1 MFFALSGNA
10 KALNA
15 KNLFIAQ
22 TFESIV
28 EWIGGGC
35 AGQAGLHWRGR
46 VGRPAQNPFA
56 GVRPQQAD
64 KGANWCGQTERVGKE
79 PGIKPN
85 NSFVSS
91 KTSGGSNAPT
101 EGRHSAQFLPA
112 ANVGFATSALGQC
125 FCARLWAI
133 ECSFPTD
140 QCRNCGQMGRNEFLF
155 LQTLLAV
162 SALLVFCVCAM
173 LFMLLRCCKRSSH
186 PSPLFHQMICR
197 RQELIS
203 KSDLEYM
210 VDSQVASAGPRPY
223 NVELITRKAA
233 QAAQIASRR
242 MAEPLEECT
251 MR

>member
-1 MFFALSGNA
+1 MPQL
-10 KALNA
+10 KADTLPNSSQLPMLDSPLRHLASVFVPDYGPLNA
-15 KNLFIAQ
+15 PFRLTSAEIVGEWKGMNLFIY
-22 TFESIV
+22 
-28 EWIGGGC
+28 
-35 AGQAGLHWRGR
+35 
-46 VGRPAQNPFA
+46 
-56 GVRPQQAD
+56 
-64 KGANWCGQTERVGKE
+64 
-79 PGIKPN
+79 
-85 NSFVSS
+85 
-91 KTSGGSNAPT
+91 
-101 EGRHSAQFLPA
+101 
-112 ANVGFATSALGQC
+112 
-125 FCARLWAI
+125 
-133 ECSFPTD
+133 
-140 QCRNCGQMGRNEFLF
+140 

-186 PSPLFHQMICR
+186 PSPLFHQRICR